1 VVDPN
6 PARGMPIQ
14 LQRYWLVGKGATKI
28 RWNTHGDFLRCVRA
42 LRSKFPKNPEG
53 LCNILHTKATGGPP
67 GHGSLEKHSITASF
81 DADPIALVAAQA
93 LMDRQPKLGN
103 WLWAG
108 PLAPIGLPTG
118 EPRRT
123 RIFEPGSLSHR
134 VLPLPMD
141 WRPTTGQG
149 HDGAMTVGRILGL
162 TYGPDHMG
170 QDYAWGWGDYL
181 DEDIVPEAKRARYLA
196 DQGVAGPSVDPGGQV
211 VASLNPM
218 NGFEHMQRFTIG
230 GATLVSIPAF
240 AALRQMVFEADG
252 DWPEDDPDMDG
263 DYAMSDE
270 DCGCD
275 GALVASVNP
284 KGWRGLPL
292 APREAV
298 FDNDDAVKRI
308 TAWAQGGQD
317 VEKMRRAFMYYD
329 PQGSPND
336 PTSYRLPVGDVINGR
351 LTLIY
356 HAIYAA
362 AALLS
367 GAHGGLPNVPETD
380 IAELRNV
387 ISEIYPEMATAFN
400 DSSVRAPW
408 DRSAQ
413 EGVQLAMDTY
423 AATEPY
429 GDVNYADPGYRD
441 NKKRYPIDSPEHVR
455 AAWSYINQAKNAEMY
470 DTKQLAQIK
479 ARIVAAAKKHGV
491 QITDEMAVD
500 RDQYSTTGFPVYPP
514 KEWFEDPQLRGKTR
528 LTVTDDG
535 HVFGHLA
542 AWNECHRDM
551 ANRECVMAPRSRQ
564 GYAPFHL
571 GTVVTREGE
580 VLPVGKIVMDTRH
593 AGIHLGYTAAAVH
606 YDNTGDEVAVIRCG
620 EDEYGIW
627 FSGAVVPEADERKVA
642 KLRRSPL
649 SGDWRREKGSLELTA
664 ALAVN
669 APAFPVYAMEDDE
682 RMALVAAGSVYES
695 DDVPQFVP
703 PTGIIA
709 AAEAYVEQVFASQD
723 QEAAERAQRLKD
735 LLEDDEI
742 LAQRRRAARLS
753 HVFSVDPTIPAP
765 APAPGAGPVAP
776 GAAPGAAPA
785 PAAAGAD
792 PNVDGQ
798 SATDAAGMD
807 EVAWQ
812 IAAEADASFAVIGEG
827 GAPAATEEAAGAP
840 AQEPA
845 VAPTPQAPAPA
856 GQTVPLTQG

>member
-1 VVDPN
+1 MVDPN
-6 PARGMPIQ
+6 PARGMPLQ
-14 LQRYWLVGKGATKI
+14 LQKYWLAGKGAAKI
-28 RWNTHGDFLRCVRA
+28 RWNVPGDFLRCVRS
-42 LRSKFPKNPEG
+42 LRKYFPKNPEG

-67 GHGSLEKHSITASF
+67 GHGSNEHSITASLM
-81 DADPIALVAAQA
+81 AGMDPKALVAAQE
-93 LMDRQPKLGN
+93 LLDRQPQLGRYT
-103 WLWAG
+103 WAG
-108 PLAPIGLPTG
+108 PIAPIGRPTG

-123 RIFEPGSLSHR
+123 RIFEHGALYHR
-134 VLPLPMD
+134 ALPLAMD

-149 HDGAMTVGRILGL
+149 HDGAMTVGRILGI
-162 TYGPDHMG
+162 TYGPDHDG

-181 DEDIVPEAKRARYLA
+181 DEEIIPEAKRARYLA
-196 DQGVAGPSVDPGGQV
+196 KMGVAGPSVDPGGQLSV
-211 VASLNPM
+211 TIDTNT
-218 NGFEHMQRFTIG
+218 GFEHMTKFGIG
-230 GATLVSIPAF
+230 GITMVSIPAF
-240 AALRQMVFEADG
+240 AALRQMVFDAESDE
-252 DWPEDDPDMDG
+252 DWPDDDPDMMGEYSLD
-263 DYAMSDE
+263 DE

-275 GALVASVNP
+275 GGPKVITAAVNP
-284 KGWRGLPL
+284 AGWRGLPL

-336 PTSYRLPVGDVINGR
+336 PTSYRLPVGDIVNGR

-380 IAELRNV
+380 IAEIRNV
-387 ISEIYPEMATAFN
+387 ISEIYPEMASAFN

-413 EGVQLAMDTY
+413 PGVQMSVDQY
-423 AATEPY
+423 AATAPY
-429 GDVNYADPGYRD
+429 GDVEYADPGYRD
-441 NKKRYPIDSPEHVR
+441 NKKRYPIDTPEHVR
-455 AAWSYINQAKNAEMY
+455 AAWSYINQAGNAGEY
-470 DTKQLAQIK
+470 DDKQLAAIK
-479 ARIVAAAKKHGV
+479 SKIMEAAKKHGV
-491 QITDEMAVD
+491 QIS
-500 RDQYSTTGFPVYPP
+500 DQASMEYSMTGIPINPP
-514 KEWFEDPQLRGKTR
+514 KSWFEDPKLTRKTK

-535 HVFGHLA
+535 HVYGHLA

-551 ANRECVMAPRSRQ
+551 AQRECILAPRSRQ

-571 GTVVTREGE
+571 GTVLTAEGE
-580 VLPVGKIVMDTRH
+580 QVAVGKIVMDTRH

-620 EDEYGIW
+620 EDEFGIW
-627 FSGAVVPEADERKVA
+627 FSGSVVPEATPQKVA

-649 SGDWRREKGSLELTA
+649 SGDWRRERGSLELTA

-682 RMALVAAGSVYES
+682 RMALVAAGSVYE
-695 DDVPQFVP
+695 DGPDLPPAP

-709 AAEAYVEQVFASQD
+709 DLQAHVEATFAAEDE
-723 QEAAERAQRLKD
+723 EERKQRLRD

-742 LAQRRRAARLS
+742 LAKRRRVERLS
-753 HVFSVDPTIPAP
+753 HVFSVTPMAPPPAAP
-765 APAPGAGPVAP
+765 APVPGAPA
-776 GAAPGAAPA
+776 AAPA
-785 PAAAGAD
+785 PAAPGAPVPAVPAAG
-792 PNVDGQ
+792 GQ

-812 IAAEADASFAVIGEG
+812 IAAEADAQFAVVEEPG
-827 GAPAATEEAAGAP
+827 GAPTTEEVKAP
-840 AQEPA
+840 AQAAPVGA
-845 VAPTPQAPAPA
+845 DPTAAAPT
-856 GQTVPLTQG
+856 VPPTQG